1 MKGEF
6 MRINKYI
13 AACGVCS
20 RRKAEEYILS
30 GRVRINDM
38 VVSILSADVKEN
50 DEVFLDEKKIE
61 LESKYV
67 YLMLNKPRGYV
78 TTNNEQFGRKCTL
91 DLIKENVRV
100 YPIGRL
106 DMDTE
111 GLLLFT
117 NDGEF
122 ANMLTHPK
130 NKIEKTYIVTTN
142 TFVTNENV
150 ETLKKGVDIGGYVT
164 KEAKVKKI
172 GEKKIKIII
181 SEGKNRQVRKMCSAV
196 GLEVVNL
203 KRVQISSLK
212 LGNLACGKYRY
223 LTKDEIR
230 KFY

>member
-1 MKGEF
+1 

-61 LESKYV
+61 LENKYV

-150 ETLKKGVDIGGYVT
+150 ETLKKGVDIGGYMT

>member
-1 MKGEF
+1 

-61 LESKYV
+61 LENKYV

-203 KRVQISSLK
+203 KRV
-212 LGNLACGKYRY
+212 
-223 LTKDEIR
+223 
-230 KFY
+230 

>member
-1 MKGEF
+1 

-61 LESKYV
+61 LENKYV

-223 LTKDEIR
+223 LTKDEIM

>member
-1 MKGEF
+1 
-6 MRINKYI
+6 
-13 AACGVCS
+13 
-20 RRKAEEYILS
+20 
-30 GRVRINDM
+30 
-38 VVSILSADVKEN
+38 
-50 DEVFLDEKKIE
+50 
-61 LESKYV
+61 
-67 YLMLNKPRGYV
+67 MLNKPRGYV

-117 NDGEF
+117 IDGEF

>member
-1 MKGEF
+1 

-61 LESKYV
+61 LENKYV

>member
-1 MKGEF
+1 

-61 LESKYV
+61 LENKYV

-164 KEAKVKKI
+164 KEAKVKKL
-172 GEKKIKIII
+172 E
-181 SEGKNRQVRKMCSAV
+181 RRK
-196 GLEVVNL
+196 
-203 KRVQISSLK
+203 
-212 LGNLACGKYRY
+212 
-223 LTKDEIR
+223 
-230 KFY
+230 

>member
-1 MKGEF
+1 

-181 SEGKNRQVRKMCSAV
+181 SEGKNRQVRKMCNAV

>member
-1 MKGEF
+1 

-38 VVSILSADVKEN
+38 VVSILSADDKEN

>member
-61 LESKYV
+61 LENKYV

>member
-1 MKGEF
+1 

-61 LESKYV
+61 LENKYV

-172 GEKKIKIII
+172 GEKKIEIII

>member
-1 MKGEF
+1 

-181 SEGKNRQVRKMCSAV
+181 SEGKNRQVRKMCSAI

>member
-1 MKGEF
+1 

-30 GRVRINDM
+30 GRLRINDM

-61 LESKYV
+61 LENKYV

>member
-1 MKGEF
+1 

-61 LESKYV
+61 LENKYV

-78 TTNNEQFGRKCTL
+78 TTNNEQFGRKYTL

>member
-1 MKGEF
+1 

-61 LESKYV
+61 LENKYV

-212 LGNLACGKYRY
+212 LGNLSCGKYRY
-223 LTKDEIR
+223 LTKDEIM

>member
-150 ETLKKGVDIGGYVT
+150 DTLKKGVDIGGYVT

>member
-1 MKGEF
+1 

>member
-1 MKGEF
+1 

-38 VVSILSADVKEN
+38 VVSLLSADVKEN

-61 LESKYV
+61 LENKYV

>member
-1 MKGEF
+1 

-61 LESKYV
+61 LENKYV

-223 LTKDEIR
+223 LTKDEII

>member
-1 MKGEF
+1 

-61 LESKYV
+61 LENKYV

-181 SEGKNRQVRKMCSAV
+181 SEGKDRQERKMCSAV

-212 LGNLACGKYRY
+212 LGKLACGKYRY

>member
-1 MKGEF
+1 

-223 LTKDEIR
+223 LTKYEIR